1 MTSSSLEGIKE
12 LFGKGSVIAG
22 KLIVVYLL
30 SNARVRN
37 MSEIKSNAES
47 LQSVH
52 CFQYFPSC
60 ALNFLR

>member
-37 MSEIKSNAES
+37 MSEIKSNAEP
-47 LQSVH
+47 LQSGH
-52 CFQYFPSC
+52 CFQ
-60 ALNFLR
+60 

>member
-30 SNARVRN
+30 SNARVIMINNLSGKRAFQ
-37 MSEIKSNAES
+37 IFNALS
-47 LQSVH
+47 GKQWLDWPH
-52 CFQYFPSC
+52 F
-60 ALNFLR
+60 